1 MNNEQLFTHSVL
13 EGTNFRQ
20 QDLRGQSFKG
30 RDLSGAD
37 FSGSDIR
44 GANFTNAILRNANFS
59 QTLNGL
65 DRNRAA
71 MFSVAMLLAAA
82 LIGMLAGFIGA
93 TIGLQFHTNALE
105 VSAKAI
111 AVLVHVSFL
120 LIALRKGI
128 TAGFGVFTLAMAM
141 AFVAALLHPLAIP
154 VAGAIAIAI
163 VIDFCVAALTIVAA
177 MVAIVARVAIHA
189 QVGWAVAAT
198 FCVAFV
204 LALYQTHT
212 AVSAMAI
219 AATAMLLSA
228 YVGWRTLRKRNSV
241 RTLGRTLFARWGTS
255 FRGADLTGANFS
267 QALLNNADFRRAILN
282 QTYWNERSIGLLEM
296 F

>member
-1 MNNEQLFTHSVL
+1 MNNEQLFTRSAP
-13 EGTNFRQ
+13 EKTNFRQ

-30 RDLSGAD
+30 KDLSGSD

-65 DRNRAA
+65 DRTKTVL
-71 MFSVAMLLAAA
+71 FSIAMLLAAA

-105 VSAKAI
+105 ISAKAI
-111 AVLVHVSFL
+111 AVLVHVGFL

-128 TAGFGVFTLAMAM
+128 TAGFGVFVLAMAL
-141 AFVAALLHPLAIP
+141 AFVAVLVHPLAIP

-177 MVAIVARVAIHA
+177 MVAIVTRIAIHA
-189 QVGWAVAAT
+189 KVGWAVAAA
-198 FCVAFV
+198 FCIGFV
-204 LALYQTHT
+204 LALYETHT

-267 QALLNNADFRRAILN
+267 QALLNNTDFRRAILN